1 MNSFPT
7 INPAL
12 RRLKL
17 GENYNRKY
25 KDERFGGGILK
36 EGVKTFQSLNSLYK
50 KLPDPLENRINQAA
64 SGTAEFVSGVA
75 ENLKEVSKDPLNIYE
90 NTGTQK
96 GDFVITGNKY
106 TDDRINEAIRGGE
119 VTLGALLRFSDFIT
133 EKGGDIMAELARPG
147 GAKIYNIKGEHI
159 GNLPDIN
166 VDEDFARLVGQLG
179 TGLLADFG
187 VGKFTKATKLGSK
200 LENILAIANPPSEYK
215 AVTTAGTTMDI
226 GTDTFKSLNT
236 LPAVT
241 TAAGVSGIED
251 VNSKFITTRN
261 LNLNQK
267 QLIAA
272 QKLIVDNYTKEIAR
286 LKAAGKSKNR
296 IALIERKL
304 RDARI
309 SPPKAIIEEFLGGVS
324 ERGYQRVGTKNVY
337 GGTKDL
343 NLIQETV
350 KKGDDLIQHHLLL
363 NAEGGSLGK
372 KYAMMNDLYRV
383 NMWQWLA
390 KGGITP
396 GHLKNNMALIAR
408 NPHIKELHPML
419 KSLGFDD
426 YIRKLPNDLSGQQ
439 LFEAMEV
446 WRENVYLPSLALTE
460 DLIASGHKTLIT
472 VNPDNTGLILPKHVM
487 NAIKKKNTTLADNLA
502 DYLTDLRYERPLSP
516 LPKSD
521 GRRHIGGR

>member
-1 MNSFPT
+1 
-7 INPAL
+7 
-12 RRLKL
+12 
-17 GENYNRKY
+17 
-25 KDERFGGGILK
+25 
-36 EGVKTFQSLNSLYK
+36 
-50 KLPDPLENRINQAA
+50 
-64 SGTAEFVSGVA
+64 
-75 ENLKEVSKDPLNIYE
+75 
-90 NTGTQK
+90 
-96 GDFVITGNKY
+96 
-106 TDDRINEAIRGGE
+106 
-119 VTLGALLRFSDFIT
+119 
-133 EKGGDIMAELARPG
+133 
-147 GAKIYNIKGEHI
+147 
-159 GNLPDIN
+159 
-166 VDEDFARLVGQLG
+166 
-179 TGLLADFG
+179 
-187 VGKFTKATKLGSK
+187 
-200 LENILAIANPPSEYK
+200 
-215 AVTTAGTTMDI
+215 MDI

-343 NLIQETV
+343 KLIQETV